1 MIRALLIAFVASVLS
16 ATAIVVGL
24 LKLVGL
30 I

>member
-1 MIRALLIAFVASVLS
+1 MIRALLIAFVASVFS
-16 ATAIVVGL
+16 TAAILVGL